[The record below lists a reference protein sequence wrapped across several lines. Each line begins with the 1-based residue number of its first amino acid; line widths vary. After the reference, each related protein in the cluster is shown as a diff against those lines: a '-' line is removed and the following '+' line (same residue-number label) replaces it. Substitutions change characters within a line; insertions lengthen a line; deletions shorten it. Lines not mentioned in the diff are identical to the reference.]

1 MAEKKTSS
9 APHRSAAAAGGSPQ
23 PGTSRRPR
31 KPRDSL
37 NRAVIIEAAIR
48 IVERDG
54 LDGLTF
60 QALGQELGAH
70 STSMYRHFRDK
81 DELLLEVID
90 SLRERSY
97 GGAMV
102 PSDDWRQDLRMLA
115 AHIRQHYLRY
125 APFAHEMSLR
135 STHRKIEFVN
145 IEFTLVALERA
156 GLTPEE
162 AVVQARVLGNYI
174 RAMSSFEASV
184 GDLDPE
190 LRAKDRV
197 QMQVDA
203 LSLDP
208 SEFPHLS
215 AAATSL
221 LALDDPRVFE
231 IGLEAI
237 LDGIERLGQASQAQ
251 GQRRH

>member
-1 MAEKKTSS
+1 MAGEQTASGSS
-9 APHRSAAAAGGSPQ
+9 AQGQPRQRASAAP
-23 PGTSRRPR
+23 PRPR

-37 NRAVIIEAAIR
+37 NRGVIVEAAIR
-48 IVERDG
+48 IAERDG

-97 GGAMV
+97 GGALA

-115 AHIRQHYLRY
+115 GHIRQHYLRY
-125 APFAHEMSLR
+125 APFAHEMALR
-135 STHRKIEFVN
+135 STHRKTEFQN
-145 IEFTLVALERA
+145 LEFTLGAMGRA
-156 GLTPEE
+156 GLTPEQ
-162 AVVQARVLGNYI
+162 AVVHARLLGNYI
-174 RAMSSFEASV
+174 RAMSSFEASI
-184 GDLDPE
+184 GALDPD
-190 LRAKDRV
+190 LRSKDRV
-197 QMQVDA
+197 QMQVEA
-203 LSLDP
+203 LSLST

-221 LALDDPRVFE
+221 LALDDPRVFDL
-231 IGLEAI
+231 GLEAV
-237 LDGIERLGQASQAQ
+237 LDAIERVGRAN
-251 GQRRH
+251 G

>member
-1 MAEKKTSS
+1 MAGNKAAPGAGSHGRARAS
-9 APHRSAAAAGGSPQ
+9 ATAV
-23 PGTSRRPR
+23 RPR

-37 NRAVIIEAAIR
+37 NRGVIVEAAIR

-97 GGAMV
+97 GGALV
-102 PSDDWRQDLRMLA
+102 PTDDWREDVRMQA

-125 APFAHEMSLR
+125 APFAHEMALR
-135 STHRKIEFVN
+135 STHRKNEFAN
-145 IEFTLVALERA
+145 LEFTLGALGRA
-156 GLTPEE
+156 GLTADES
-162 AVVQARVLGNYI
+162 VVYARVLGNYI

-184 GDLDPE
+184 GDLDPD
-190 LRAKDRV
+190 LRSKDRV

-203 LSLDP
+203 LSL
-208 SEFPHLS
+208 SAAEFPHLS

-221 LALDDPRVFE
+221 LALDDPRVFGL
-231 IGLEAI
+231 GLEAI
-237 LDGIERLGQASQAQ
+237 LDAIEKLG
-251 GQRRH
+251 RRGS